1 MSEKHNVVNVDRH
14 DNVLYGTMD
23 PANPLGIPSGTP
35 AMTVLLHK
43 VCDGDAGK
51 FEEALRLIGLFLDK
65 KGEYDA
71 APLKKLERLMGYVQN
86 GTDGIVSLFQD
97 DATMDYGISHRAPG
111 KTTNDWTAY
120 GKSLTGAINK
130 AYNEHKDDCE

>member
-1 MSEKHNVVNVDRH
+1 MIGGKHNP
-14 DNVLYGTMD
+14 VLYNTLD
-23 PANPLGIPSGTP
+23 PINPLGIPSGTP
-35 AMTVLLHK
+35 SGTPALTSLLYK
-43 VCDGDAGK
+43 VCDGDSEK
-51 FEEALRLIGLFLDK
+51 FDEACRLICLFLDK
-65 KGEYDA
+65 KAELDGE
-71 APLKKLERLMGYVQN
+71 PLKKLERLMGYVQN

-130 AYNEHKDDCE
+130 AYDEHKDDCE

>member
-1 MSEKHNVVNVDRH
+1 MSEKHNP
-14 DNVLYGTMD
+14 VLYNTLD
-23 PANPLGIPSGTP
+23 PTNPLGIPSGTP
-35 AMTVLLHK
+35 ALTVLLHR

-86 GTDGIVSLFQD
+86 GTDGIISLFQD
-97 DATMDYGISHRAPG
+97 DVTKDYSISRHTSG
-111 KTTNDWTAY
+111 KTRRCWAAS
-120 GKSLTGAINK
+120 GASLTGAINK
-130 AYNEHKDDCE
+130 AYDEHKDDCE